1 MIFCFSSYSNRADGG
16 KVGIPPRTALCT
28 RAREPT
34 SWKQIPSL
42 SLAPSPGPGW
52 MCLIVRGGEIELGRE
67 LGARNLFPSSPRSPP
82 CRARCRPRA
91 RLSKLASGPQAR
103 RARQSAAAAEA
114 FRPVGPGARMLVTS
128 PPDRAPPVWELI
140 SPSIIPQMFAL
151 IPSW

>member
-1 MIFCFSSYSNRADGG
+1 MEQTGEKWAFRPG
-16 KVGIPPRTALCT
+16 PLCVH
-28 RAREPT
+28 EPV
-34 SWKQIPSL
+34 SRLPESRSHLCL
-42 SLAPSPGPGW
+42 SLPLPAPGW
-52 MCLIVRGGEIELGRE
+52 MYLIVRGGEIELGRE

-103 RARQSAAAAEA
+103 RARQSAAAAAKA

-151 IPSW
+151 IPS